1 MNITKRYYFHF
12 PLHFKD
18 TIPCTDFIEFK
29 MLTISQKMF
38 KPIFP
43 FLQRK
48 RHLITILA
56 NGKLSL
62 VLSIKEL
69 KTIFP
74 HIVLY

>member
-1 MNITKRYYFHF
+1 
-12 PLHFKD
+12 
-18 TIPCTDFIEFK
+18 